1 MTTIT
6 FDTLAYSKKLRDAGF
21 TEQQAE
27 AQALALASVL
37 KETSGDLATKQD
49 VERLSDKVEAR
60 FKLLQWM
67 LGFNL
72 ALSTAVLWAVI
83 RAATHA

>member
-21 TEQQAE
+21 SEQQAE

-72 ALSTAVLWAVI
+72 ALSTAVLWALI
-83 RAATHA
+83 RMAH

>member
-21 TEQQAE
+21 SEQQAE

-72 ALSTAVLWAVI
+72 ALSTAVLWALI
-83 RAATHA
+83 RMTH

>member
-6 FDTLAYSKKLRDAGF
+6 FDTLAYVKKLREAGI
-21 TEQQAE
+21 EEKQAE
-27 AQALALASVL
+27 AQALALAAVL
-37 KETSGDLATKQD
+37 KETSGELVTKQD
-49 VERLSDKVEAR
+49 IDRLSEQVDAK

-72 ALSTAVLWAVI
+72 ALSTAVLWALI
-83 RAATHA
+83 RMGH

>member
-6 FDTLAYSKKLRDAGF
+6 FDTLAYVKKLREAGVD
-21 TEQQAE
+21 EKQAE
-27 AQALALASVL
+27 AQAAALAAVL
-37 KETSGDLATKQD
+37 KETSGELATKPD
-49 VERLSDKVEAR
+49 IDRLRDQMDAK

-72 ALSTAVLWAVI
+72 ALSTAVLWALI
-83 RAATHA
+83 RMAH

>member
-6 FDTLAYSKKLRDAGF
+6 FDTLAYVKKLREAGID
-21 TEQQAE
+21 EKQAE
-27 AQALALASVL
+27 AQAVALAAVL
-37 KETSGDLATKQD
+37 KETSGELVTKQD
-49 VERLSDKVEAR
+49 IDRLSEQVDAK

-72 ALSTAVLWAVI
+72 ALSTAVLWALI
-83 RAATHA
+83 RMGH

>member
-49 VERLSDKVEAR
+49 IDRLREQVDAK

-72 ALSTAVLWAVI
+72 ALSTAVLWALI
-83 RAATHA
+83 RMAH

>member
-21 TEQQAE
+21 SEQQAE

-37 KETSGDLATKQD
+37 KETSGGLATKQD

-83 RAATHA
+83 RAATH

>member
-6 FDTLAYSKKLRDAGF
+6 FDTLAYSKKLREAGV
-21 TEQQAE
+21 EEKQAE
-27 AQALALASVL
+27 AQAVALASVL

-49 VERLSDKVEAR
+49 IDRLRDQVDAKL
-60 FKLLQWM
+60 KLLQWM

-72 ALSTAVLWAVI
+72 ALSTAVLWALI
-83 RAATHA
+83 RMAH

>member
-6 FDTLAYSKKLRDAGF
+6 FDTLAYVKKLREAGI
-21 TEQQAE
+21 EEKQAE
-27 AQALALASVL
+27 AQAVALAAVL
-37 KETSGDLATKQD
+37 KETSGELATKQD
-49 VERLSDKVEAR
+49 VDRLSEQMESK

-72 ALSTAVLWAVI
+72 ALSTAVLWALI
-83 RAATHA
+83 RMGH

>member
-21 TEQQAE
+21 SEQQAE

-83 RAATHA
+83 RAATH

>member
-27 AQALALASVL
+27 AQAAALASVL

-83 RAATHA
+83 RAATH

>member
-21 TEQQAE
+21 SEQQAE

-37 KETSGDLATKQD
+37 KETSGDIATKQD

-60 FKLLQWM
+60 FNLLQWM

-83 RAATHA
+83 RAATH